1 MFNYRQL
8 LRLGEKKCLKWTTL
22 SYPYMSSGLIILMK
36 VHDQLYF
43 ITLFIYLLTRI
54 CFTKILLPG
63 FSNRRKKINA
73 QKSIYCM
80 NKLMCMA
87 HMVHCMNPKTVYY
100 EPLAKLSKLYMA
112 LT

>member
-1 MFNYRQL
+1 MTVMFNFRQL
-8 LRLGEKKCLKWTTL
+8 VRLGEKKCLKWTTL

-43 ITLFIYLLTRI
+43 ITLFIYLLM
-54 CFTKILLPG
+54 FALLK
-63 FSNRRKKINA
+63 FCSQDFQTAEKKINA

-87 HMVHCMNPKTVYY
+87 HMVHCMNPKTIV
-100 EPLAKLSKLYMA
+100 
-112 LT
+112 